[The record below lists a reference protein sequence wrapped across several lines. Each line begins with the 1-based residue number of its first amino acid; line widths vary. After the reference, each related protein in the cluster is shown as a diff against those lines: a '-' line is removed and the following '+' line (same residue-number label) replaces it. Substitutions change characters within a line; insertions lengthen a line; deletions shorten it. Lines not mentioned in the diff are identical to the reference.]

1 MLYITLINYVRNNED
16 RIILDKGME
25 DASKPLKWLIL
36 INPAMSIVIFIIET
50 MITQD
55 KVSNF
60 FYD

>member
-36 INPAMSIVIFIIET
+36 INLAMSIVIFIIET

>member
-36 INPAMSIVIFIIET
+36 INLAMSIVIFIIET

-55 KVSNF
+55 KASNF

>member
-36 INPAMSIVIFIIET
+36 INLAMSIVIFIIET
-50 MITQD
+50 MIAQD
-55 KVSNF
+55 KASNF

>member
-16 RIILDKGME
+16 RIILDEGME

-36 INPAMSIVIFIIET
+36 INLAMSIVIFIIET

-55 KVSNF
+55 KASNF